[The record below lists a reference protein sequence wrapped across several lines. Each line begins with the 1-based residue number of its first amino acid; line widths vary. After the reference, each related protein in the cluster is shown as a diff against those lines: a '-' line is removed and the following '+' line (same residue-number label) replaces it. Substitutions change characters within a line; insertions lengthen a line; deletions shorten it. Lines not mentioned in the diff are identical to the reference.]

1 MLEILK
7 KKKEE
12 LLMEKSMNEAYQAY
26 IYIMNRETNI
36 HNIYAGKII
45 TKPSTEEMMLNN
57 LKKMCFLR
65 GEKVEITNSIKS
77 YIEDKIGKLDKYFEN
92 ANDIL
97 ANVVIKVRGKE
108 QKIEITVPA
117 MNYTLRS
124 EESNDDLYAAIDLT
138 VDKLERQ
145 IRKHKT
151 KLNSKIKKNIIK
163 NFDIDLEDDLEDENS
178 KIIKRKKVD
187 MKPMNEE
194 EAILQMNMLGHSFF
208 VFKNSSNNLIC
219 VLYLRKDGSYGIIEA
234 N

>member
-1 MLEILK
+1 MR
-7 KKKEE
+7 
-12 LLMEKSMNEAYQAY
+12 Y
-26 IYIMNRETNI
+26 NI
-36 HNIYAGKII
+36 
-45 TKPSTEEMMLNN
+45 
-57 LKKMCFLR
+57 R
-65 GEKVEITNSIKS
+65 GEKVEITNSIKY
-77 YIEDKIGKLDKYFEN
+77 YIEYKIGKLDNYFEN

-208 VFKNSSNNLIC
+208 VFKNSSNNLIW

>member
-1 MLEILK
+1 MR
-7 KKKEE
+7 
-12 LLMEKSMNEAYQAY
+12 Y
-26 IYIMNRETNI
+26 NI
-36 HNIYAGKII
+36 
-45 TKPSTEEMMLNN
+45 
-57 LKKMCFLR
+57 R

-92 ANDIL
+92 ADDIL

-117 MNYTLRS
+117 MHYTLRS

-151 KLNSKIKKNIIK
+151 KLNNRIKKNIIQ
-163 NFDIDLEDDLEDENS
+163 NFDIDLEDDLEEENS
-178 KIIKRKKVD
+178 KIIKRKEID
-187 MKPMNEE
+187 MKPMDEE

-208 VFKNSSNNLIC
+208 VFKNSFNGLIC
-219 VLYLRKDGSYGIIEA
+219 VLYLRKDGTYGIIEA
-234 N
+234 K